1 MGTFSSMFLGRLRG
15 IQDHFLIVIQ
25 CYLKLVSTYHQNHLP
40 CCQWSMSTLG
50 SIYGTQASPLIG
62 ANKTPEGKVPCP
74 RLWSEPGRCLLTVPR
89 ASPLRCSQAASLCGS
104 PSLDGRS
111 VCCGGVFLVGGA
123 YSAHV
128 LWAGRKSWIIN
139 IPRSSSQPV
148 TNRN

>member
-74 RLWSEPGRCLLTVPR
+74 RLWERTWSVP
-89 ASPLRCSQAASLCGS
+89 AHSPSGISTAVLSGSFPLRQPITGWQKC
-104 PSLDGRS
+104 
-111 VCCGGVFLVGGA
+111 
-123 YSAHV
+123 V
-128 LWAGRKSWIIN
+128 LWGGLSGGWSLLCSCTLGRPEVLDN
-139 IPRSSSQPV
+139 
-148 TNRN
+148 